1 MREEQV
7 TKAILK
13 WLLDNNWEIVC
24 FDFPQSGTGR
34 LLHPNIE
41 SAHKNR
47 GAINPDII
55 AVRNSVCLF
64 FENKDRFYLPD
75 YEKLHSLIIDNHYT
89 DDIELL
95 TKGNN
100 IEEYYFGIGL
110 PALKHGKGSR
120 KAAHLVHFIIGVRE
134 DNSIN
139 ILHNPEKLNFV

>member
-1 MREEQV
+1 ML
-7 TKAILK
+7 I
-13 WLLDNNWEIVC
+13 
-24 FDFPQSGTGR
+24 
-34 LLHPNIE
+34 
-41 SAHKNR
+41 
-47 GAINPDII
+47 
-55 AVRNSVCLF
+55 

-120 KAAHLVHFIIGVRE
+120 KNAHLVHFIIGVRE
-134 DNSIN
+134 DNILIS
-139 ILHNPEKLNFV
+139 LHNPEKLNFV